1 MLAKNISTYS
11 TFRETLFSV
20 GAYLPKIH
28 WRLGGNCS
36 TGDGLNFPSAHGGD
50 GGVVIGITVVAA
62 AAVAMARAMAK
73 TM

>member
-1 MLAKNISTYS
+1 M
-11 TFRETLFSV
+11 
-20 GAYLPKIH
+20 
-28 WRLGGNCS
+28 RLGGNCS
-36 TGDGLNFPSAHGGD
+36 TGDGLNFLCAHGSD